1 MYHEMGSI
9 YRIKGDYDQ
18 ALENI
23 EYSLQISEKMN
34 LIPQM
39 VLSLVMLVLIY
50 LDKNDREQAN
60 RYFLELESHIDKTDY
75 KVITQGFFMT
85 KALMIKS
92 KGRFQNRAEAEK
104 LFKEVVEDDIIDPVF
119 QILSVVLLCDLLME
133 ELSFSND
140 PEILEEIDP
149 LIGRLLN
156 IAEIQNSSL
165 YLAETKLLQAKL
177 ALIQMNIEKAQ
188 YLMTQAQR
196 EAELHDL
203 DLLAVKISVEHDSLL
218 ERLEEWSSLKEI
230 NAPLSERIN
239 LASIDE
245 VIDRLQGK
253 KAIEPLKLSPE
264 TPVFILIF
272 KENEIPLFSHS
283 FSQQISFEDDIIS
296 SFISA
301 FNTFSREL
309 FSKGL
314 DRAKFGD
321 YLILVESVDP
331 FSVCYIFKGQTY
343 PAKQKLADFVKEIQ
357 NNSMILETLEK
368 LDKTSQVAEL
378 KDLPQI
384 ETLIK
389 DTFLS

>member
-140 PEILEEIDP
+140 PEILVI
-149 LIGRLLN
+149 RL
-156 IAEIQNSSL
+156 
-165 YLAETKLLQAKL
+165 
-177 ALIQMNIEKAQ
+177 
-188 YLMTQAQR
+188 
-196 EAELHDL
+196 
-203 DLLAVKISVEHDSLL
+203 
-218 ERLEEWSSLKEI
+218 
-230 NAPLSERIN
+230 P
-239 LASIDE
+239 
-245 VIDRLQGK
+245 
-253 KAIEPLKLSPE
+253 KLS
-264 TPVFILIF
+264 
-272 KENEIPLFSHS
+272 
-283 FSQQISFEDDIIS
+283 
-296 SFISA
+296 
-301 FNTFSREL
+301 
-309 FSKGL
+309 
-314 DRAKFGD
+314 
-321 YLILVESVDP
+321 
-331 FSVCYIFKGQTY
+331 
-343 PAKQKLADFVKEIQ
+343 
-357 NNSMILETLEK
+357 M
-368 LDKTSQVAEL
+368 
-378 KDLPQI
+378 
-384 ETLIK
+384 
-389 DTFLS
+389 